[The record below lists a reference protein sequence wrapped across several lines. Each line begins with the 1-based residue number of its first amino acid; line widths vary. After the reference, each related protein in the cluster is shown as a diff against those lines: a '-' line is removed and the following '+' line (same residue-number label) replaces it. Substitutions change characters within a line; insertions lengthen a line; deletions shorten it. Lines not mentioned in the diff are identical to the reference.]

1 MFEGIKDK
9 IGDIK
14 DFFQQKGDDIFGV
27 ERKIAELENDRLLP
41 QKVFETLED
50 LKDNDD
56 IAKNNREAMEKKL
69 KETIR
74 DRENCRKEI
83 KNKEDE
89 INSNFGFFQKLR
101 YNFLPLPFAF
111 TRKGRA
117 YHDLK
122 KELTILNMYL
132 KFYIRCTKE
141 DYNIF
146 IEAVEN
152 RKERRR
158 ALNEY
163 KRIVFNK
170 AKYYKDEFKFIK
182 EYNKLK
188 DIDNIKLENILG
200 PQCKNNLKNYK
211 KIIVENW
218 FDMEFPKYFDAKQL
232 TKILTKIRKND
243 NISLEEKEEM
253 KRIIL
258 DIDDKQQQ
266 DKKDS
271 QDKKTKK
278 DLKQDIQPP
287 VDYQKYQLDRRA
299 IEVLSYKYNEKSNT
313 NLTPEEFLVVIGLS
327 YKTNLNMKD
336 ILNRVDR
343 IKGYNNNTGRK
354 ALGKLAAQGAEVFSK
369 MLNDDTIGNGFES
382 YLELYKKAKDTI
394 DRNTLTKDDGQRTN

>member
-122 KELTILNMYL
+122 KELTILNKYL

-188 DIDNIKLENILG
+188 DIDNTKLENILG

-218 FDMEFPKYFDAKQL
+218 FDMKIPRYFDSKRL

-243 NISLEEKEEM
+243 SISSEEKEEM
-253 KRIIL
+253 KRTIL
-258 DIDDKQQQ
+258 DIDEKKQQN
-266 DKKDS
+266 KEESKDM
-271 QDKKTKK
+271 KR
-278 DLKQDIQPP
+278 DIQPP
-287 VDYQKYQLDRRA
+287 VDYQKYKLDRRA
-299 IEVLSYKYNEKSNT
+299 IEVIANEYAKNT
-313 NLTPEEFLVVIGLS
+313 NIYLTAEEFLIVIGIS
-327 YKTNLNMKD
+327 YKSKIDMLDIAKEVRVSQTMGNRNL
-336 ILNRVDR
+336 
-343 IKGYNNNTGRK
+343 GQF
-354 ALGKLAAQGAEVFSK
+354 AAQGAEVFSK

>member
-188 DIDNIKLENILG
+188 DIDNTKLENILG

>member
-1 MFEGIKDK
+1 MFEGVKDK
-9 IGDIK
+9 IGDVK
-14 DFFQQKGDDIFGV
+14 DWFQQKGDDIFGV
-27 ERKIAELENDRLLP
+27 DRKIAELENDRILP
-41 QKVFETLED
+41 KKVFETLED

-56 IAKNNREAMEKKL
+56 IAKNNRDAMEEKL

-101 YNFLPLPFAF
+101 YNFLPIPFAF
-111 TRKGRA
+111 TRKGRE

-122 KELTILNMYL
+122 KELKMLKKDL
-132 KFYIRCTKE
+132 KFYERCTKE

-170 AKYYKDEFKFIK
+170 AKYYKKEFKFIK

-188 DIDNIKLENILG
+188 DIDANKLENILG
-200 PQCKNNLKNYK
+200 TQCKNNLKNYK

-218 FDMEFPKYFDAKQL
+218 FDMEIPKYFDLDKI
-232 TKILTKIRKND
+232 TKILIKIRKND
-243 NISLEEKEEM
+243 NISLEEQEEM

-266 DKKDS
+266 NKKDS

-278 DLKQDIQPP
+278 DLKQDIEPP
-287 VDYQKYQLDRRA
+287 VNYQKYQLDRRA
-299 IEVLSYKYNEKSNT
+299 IEVLSYNYNEKSNT
-313 NLTPEEFLVVIGLS
+313 NLTPEEFLVVIGGS
-327 YKTNLNMKD
+327 YKTNLDMKD

-343 IKGYNNNTGRK
+343 IKSYNNTGSK
-354 ALGKLAAQGAEVFSK
+354 TLGKLAAQGAEIFSK
-369 MLNDDTIGNGFES
+369 MLNDDTIGNGYEE
-382 YLELYKKAKDTI
+382 YVELYKKAKDTI
-394 DRNTLTKDDGQRTN
+394 DRNTPTKADGQRTN